1 MATGGQVL
9 LGGNRSSSAALRT
22 LLLLCSEVRTVRA
35 RVLCSSSSGTHGAQ
49 PAAQSGGAPGGRRVP
64 KAFKSFEC
72 EQSSVRGVKEAS
84 SNSCQGGKLKSEGQV
99 VKVVRVLLVTISWA
113 TLQPASE
120 VVSRPHLSFCC
131 CWADCLTV

>member
-22 LLLLCSEVRTVRA
+22 LLLHCSEVRTVRA
-35 RVLCSSSSGTHGAQ
+35 RVLCSSSGTHGAQ

>member
-9 LGGNRSSSAALRT
+9 LGGNRSSAALRT

-64 KAFKSFEC
+64 KQFKSFKC
-72 EQSSVRGVKEAS
+72 EQLSVRGVSKPHRI
-84 SNSCQGGKLKSEGQV
+84 NGLKNM
-99 VKVVRVLLVTISWA
+99 KKWA
-113 TLQPASE
+113 I
-120 VVSRPHLSFCC
+120 
-131 CWADCLTV
+131 

>member
-22 LLLLCSEVRTVRA
+22 LLLHCSEVRTVRA
-35 RVLCSSSSGTHGAQ
+35 RVLCSSSGTHGAQ

-120 VVSRPHLSFCC
+120 VVSRPHLSCCC